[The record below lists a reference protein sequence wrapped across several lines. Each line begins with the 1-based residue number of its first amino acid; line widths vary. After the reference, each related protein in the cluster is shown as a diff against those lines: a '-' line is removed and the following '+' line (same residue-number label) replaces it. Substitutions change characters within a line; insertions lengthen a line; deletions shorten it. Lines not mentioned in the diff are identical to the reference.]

1 MAYVSCPY
9 CDTINK
15 DRNII
20 DVGHSSLK
28 NMSRK
33 GNTKNIYL
41 CPECG
46 EVFEGNKKLGDFV
59 EPVDMYFNRA
69 YLGLSI

>member
-1 MAYVSCPY
+1 
-9 CDTINK
+9 
-15 DRNII
+15 
-20 DVGHSSLK
+20 
-28 NMSRK
+28 MSRK